1 MDVHKVLAR
10 LIGEIAWFKG
20 PEGNTMTCRGAGVD
34 PLDFDG
40 AHDAVLL
47 RSTSGRS
54 RSSTPPTEE
63 HQRRDRDHDLGDS
76 LQYEHKAGA
85 VVRSP
90 SASDRDDKPGP
101 RPNVVAE
108 RAGRGARSSAVRAV
122 AWGRYGLPRAAAVVA
137 GGVGG
142 GWVGGGWVTT
152 GGGAGRGAGAG
163 AGAGAGCGAGAGVGA
178 GAVVGAATG

>member
-10 LIGEIAWFKG
+10 LIGEIAWIKD

-34 PLDFDG
+34 PSDFDG
-40 AHDAVLL
+40 AHDALLL

-54 RSSTPPTEE
+54 RSSTPRPRNTNAATVTTIS
-63 HQRRDRDHDLGDS
+63 GT
-76 LQYEHKAGA
+76 
-85 VVRSP
+85 RS
-90 SASDRDDKPGP
+90 RTNT
-101 RPNVVAE
+101 RPARSSGLRQHLIGTINPACGRAWSRK

-122 AWGRYGLPRAAAVVA
+122 AWGRCGLPRAAAVVA
-137 GGVGG
+137 GGVGR
-142 GWVGGGWVTT
+142 GWAGGGWVTT